1 MGFSVLHLQS
11 CEQQFQTKIKISKFL
26 LKKHVFNVNFL
37 SNDSQIIATY
47 AEVLKY
53 TVKFNMPGK
62 DILKVMIPNFFCPV
76 YSSSSSI

>member
-11 CEQQFQTKIKISKFL
+11 YEQQFQTKIKISKIL
-26 LKKHVFNVNFL
+26 VKYVFNVSFL

-53 TVKFNMPGK
+53 TVKFNRPEK
-62 DILKVMIPNFFCPV
+62 IILKVMIPNFFVRCILV
-76 YSSSSSI
+76 LVQFN